1 MGVGALAI
9 CSGPRLARTPSC
21 HPGHGPAPSGLLEPP
36 SRACVHRAPAASVPH
51 LGDCTE
57 ASGRTT
63 GTCPAPGHRPGGVS
77 DHKRKERSLFLKGN
91 PGSPEEP
98 SLSTGVAPSP
108 WGHTSLGPKLCP
120 PPPWGAHLPGAQAL
134 PPSPWGH
141 TSLGCLDNA
150 VMENFFGLLKSEL
163 LYLQKFDSLQH
174 FLNELEEYLEYYN
187 QRRIKEKL
195 NGMSPVQYRA
205 HQYKSNC

>member
-1 MGVGALAI
+1 MGALAI

-77 DHKRKERSLFLKGN
+77 NHKRKERSLFLKGN

-141 TSLGCLDNA
+141 TSLGP
-150 VMENFFGLLKSEL
+150 
-163 LYLQKFDSLQH
+163 
-174 FLNELEEYLEYYN
+174 
-187 QRRIKEKL
+187 KL
-195 NGMSPVQYRA
+195 CPSPLWRA
-205 HQYKSNC
+205 HLPGVQIQLWLFLAGSLRWLQFSRSVMSNSLLTP

>member
-1 MGVGALAI
+1 MGALAI

-63 GTCPAPGHRPGGVS
+63 GTCPAPGPRPGGVS

-141 TSLGCLDNA
+141 TSLGPKLCPSPLWGA
-150 VMENFFGLLKSEL
+150 HLPGVQIQLWLFLAGSLRWLQFSRSVMSNSLLT
-163 LYLQKFDSLQH
+163 
-174 FLNELEEYLEYYN
+174 
-187 QRRIKEKL
+187 
-195 NGMSPVQYRA
+195 P
-205 HQYKSNC
+205 

>member
-1 MGVGALAI
+1 MGALAI

-108 WGHTSLGPKLCP
+108 LGGT
-120 PPPWGAHLPGAQAL
+120 PPWGPSSAPLPLGAHLPGAQAL
-134 PPSPWGH
+134 PLSPLGGTPPWGPNPALALSGWQPQVASVQ
-141 TSLGCLDNA
+141 SLSHVQLFVDPVNRSTP
-150 VMENFFGLLKSEL
+150 GLPVHHHLSEFT
-163 LYLQKFDSLQH
+163 QTH
-174 FLNELEEYLEYYN
+174 VHVFLCAC
-187 QRRIKEKL
+187 
-195 NGMSPVQYRA
+195 V
-205 HQYKSNC
+205 